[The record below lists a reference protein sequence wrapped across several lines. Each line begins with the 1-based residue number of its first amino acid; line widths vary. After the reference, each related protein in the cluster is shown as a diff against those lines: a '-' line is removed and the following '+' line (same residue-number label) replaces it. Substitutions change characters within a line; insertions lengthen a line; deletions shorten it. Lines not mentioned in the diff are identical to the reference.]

1 MTEWLD
7 NHIERDPEYAA
18 NDGPQHAR
26 VLTILYKPVLIAVSW
41 SSRTLAEDAGK
52 QNYYSTKQWE
62 PQKIGRDSQRLLWS
76 SY

>member
-52 QNYYSTKQWE
+52 
-62 PQKIGRDSQRLLWS
+62 
-76 SY
+76 